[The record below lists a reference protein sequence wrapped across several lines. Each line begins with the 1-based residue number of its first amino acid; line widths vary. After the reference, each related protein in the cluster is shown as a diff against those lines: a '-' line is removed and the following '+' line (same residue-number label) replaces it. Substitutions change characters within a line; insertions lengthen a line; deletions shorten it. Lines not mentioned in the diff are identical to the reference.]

1 MAIQN
6 FLYDQIDAI
15 FDDCSCI
22 KIYRDGNVRII
33 EKGTKEFDEIIKQWQ
48 IDCNN
53 GYEMPA
59 YFVALPEESVED
71 LKTGLHIEFLFD
83 GTRMHNDMP
92 FDALVLKMVPNQYGY
107 TLTRH
112 HDGIYEGRCY
122 HLHRFEPTNELLD
135 IVNRISETK

>member
-15 FDDCSCI
+15 FDDCSGI
-22 KIYRDGNVRII
+22 KIYCDGNVKII
-33 EKGTKEFDEIIKQWQ
+33 QKGTKEFDEIIKQWQ

-59 YFVALPEESVED
+59 YFVALPDESVEYM
-71 LKTGLHIEFLFD
+71 KKGLHVEFLFD
-83 GTRMHNDMP
+83 GTRIHDEMP
-92 FDALVLKMVPNQYGY
+92 FDALVLKLEQNQYGY

-122 HLHRFEPTNELLD
+122 HLHRFEPTNELFE
-135 IVNRISETK
+135 IVNSIVNN